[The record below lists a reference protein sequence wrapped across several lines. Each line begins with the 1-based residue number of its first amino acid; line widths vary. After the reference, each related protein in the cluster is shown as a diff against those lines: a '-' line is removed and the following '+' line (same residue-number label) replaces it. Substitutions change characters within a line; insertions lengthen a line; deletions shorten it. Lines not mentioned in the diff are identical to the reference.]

1 MRIEWTAEAAAE
13 LEHMLDYLAR
23 QSSEAAALV
32 AGRVL
37 EMEAS
42 ILQFPF
48 AGRHD
53 PATDTYDRYVRKTRI
68 ILTYSIRDEVIWIV
82 TAWHSS
88 RDPTSKPKRTVQLR
102 P

>member
-13 LEHMLDYLAR
+13 LEHMLAYAAS
-23 QSSEAAALV
+23 QSTEAAALV
-32 AGRVL
+32 AERVL
-37 EMEAS
+37 QMEAS

-68 ILTYSIRDEVIWIV
+68 ILTYAIRGDVIWMV

-88 RDPTSKPKRTVQLR
+88 RDPQSKPKRSF
-102 P
+102 